1 MSTSLFAVLGRQMK
15 AFKVVF
21 LFLVVMFC
29 IEQITVLGD
38 ADDKLST
45 VGTERIFYVCECG
58 DEKFLGKYVQGD
70 EMSKMD
76 GIIPYFNE
84 KDMAIYRYKGFWYLG
99 NVEEWPPVTN
109 YRCVQEI
116 GCNYGIDHPPTS
128 KEGTWAAS
136 GRGKVPA
143 PVVLNT
149 PCEQKESSSTLA
161 NEEL

>member
-1 MSTSLFAVLGRQMK
+1 MSISLFAR
-15 AFKVVF
+15 FKVVF
-21 LFLVVMFC
+21 LLLVLFC
-29 IEQITVLGD
+29 IGQSPVCCAEEAEISA
-38 ADDKLST
+38 ADTS
-45 VGTERIFYVCECG
+45 ERTFYVCECG
-58 DEKFLGKYVQGD
+58 DPNFLGKYVPGD
-70 EMSKMD
+70 EKSKMD

-99 NVEEWPPVTN
+99 NVDEWPPVTH

-136 GRGKVPA
+136 GRGKNPA

-149 PCEQKESSSTLA
+149 PCEQKESTSTLA